1 LKKIEEKKFD
11 NKKLVSLPPNQK
23 GRDPHICMAT
33 RIRFARRGRKKAP
46 IYDIVVA
53 DSRSPRD
60 GRFIEKLGSY
70 NPLTLSTAPLLL
82 NADRALYWLMVG
94 ALPTD
99 SVESLFSRVGLM
111 LRKHLQ
117 VGVAK
122 GAITQEVADQR
133 HQEWVSAKEA
143 KLGHPLMATT
153 QKDIESKT
161 KALRTPKGTPRP
173 PKAKPEQ
180 PAAAEE

>member
-1 LKKIEEKKFD
+1 
-11 NKKLVSLPPNQK
+11 
-23 GRDPHICMAT
+23 MAT

-53 DSRSPRD
+53 DSRAPRD

-70 NPLTLSTAPLLL
+70 NPLVFSSSPLLL
-82 NADRALYWLMVG
+82 NSERALYWLMVG

-99 SVESLFSRVGLM
+99 SVQSLFSRVGVM

-133 HQEWVSAKEA
+133 YQEWVAAKEA
-143 KLGHPLMATT
+143 KLGHPLIATNS
-153 QKDIESKT
+153 KDIESKT
-161 KALRTPKGTPRP
+161 KPSRTPKGKPRA
-173 PKAKPEQ
+173 PKPKTEEQ
-180 PAAAEE
+180 APQASEE

>member
-1 LKKIEEKKFD
+1 
-11 NKKLVSLPPNQK
+11 
-23 GRDPHICMAT
+23 MAT

-53 DSRSPRD
+53 DSRAPRD

-70 NPLTLSTAPLLL
+70 NPLTTVSNPLLL
-82 NADRALYWLMVG
+82 DADRALYWLMVG
-94 ALPTD
+94 ASPSE
-99 SVESLFSRVGLM
+99 SVRALFSRVGLM

-133 HQEWVSAKEA
+133 YSEWVKAKEM
-143 KLGHPLMATT
+143 KVGHPLIATM
-153 QKDIESKT
+153 QKDIEVKT
-161 KALRTPKGTPRP
+161 KAPRTPKGQPRTP
-173 PKAKPEQ
+173 KTA
-180 PAAAEE
+180 PAENQSGE